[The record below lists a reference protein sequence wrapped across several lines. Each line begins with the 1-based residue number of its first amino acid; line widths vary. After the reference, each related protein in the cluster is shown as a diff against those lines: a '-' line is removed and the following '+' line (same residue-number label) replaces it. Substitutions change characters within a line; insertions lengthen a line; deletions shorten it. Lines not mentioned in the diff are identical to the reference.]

1 MRAWG
6 EQRHAPRI
14 CGTPVQTRNGEAC
27 NAIPTWF
34 QNGRWSCGHHRLDKT
49 MNRSGFT
56 RPAPPPPPP
65 FESFECSI
73 CITKCTNV
81 KNQYITPCNHSFHK
95 KCMSKWYG
103 QNNGRNILECPLC
116 RHNIT
121 KHPFKR
127 RRRTQSQSTPT
138 IVPNVPIAVMINN
151 LQMRNVR
158 EETIVLDLA
167 LRFLGARV
175 TYDNSI
181 ITDEIEYINSRYIP
195 TETDE
200 TQDEFRNRIMTAHIQ
215 LNTAVM
221 NNF

>member
-1 MRAWG
+1 
-6 EQRHAPRI
+6 
-14 CGTPVQTRNGEAC
+14 
-27 NAIPTWF
+27 
-34 QNGRWSCGHHRLDKT
+34 
-49 MNRSGFT
+49 
-56 RPAPPPPPP
+56 
-65 FESFECSI
+65 
-73 CITKCTNV
+73 
-81 KNQYITPCNHSFHK
+81 
-95 KCMSKWYG
+95 
-103 QNNGRNILECPLC
+103 
-116 RHNIT
+116 
-121 KHPFKR
+121 
-127 RRRTQSQSTPT
+127 
-138 IVPNVPIAVMINN
+138 
-151 LQMRNVR
+151 MRNVR